1 MNRPIEGR
9 VATILNIREVA
20 INVGAKQGVQE
31 GMVFAILSKEPLLVI
46 DPDSGQQLG
55 SEDRVKVRVK
65 ATEVYERYSVC
76 RTFGVT
82 PGSPSVLDVLRG
94 ASLASWYAPTPPR
107 EKTLKVEDSDL
118 PEPLSEDESY
128 VKIGDRVRQ
137 VLEVKNRA

>member
-1 MNRPIEGR
+1 MTQRIEGK
-9 VATILNIREVA
+9 VAAIMSVREVA
-20 INVGAKQGVQE
+20 INIGSSHGVQE
-31 GMVFAILSKEPLLVI
+31 GMVFAILSKEPLVVI
-46 DPDSGQQLG
+46 DPDSGEELG

-65 ATEVYERYSVC
+65 ATDVYERYSAC

-82 PGSPSVLDVLRG
+82 PGSPSVLDILRG
-94 ASLASWYAPTPPR
+94 SSLYSWYTPTPPR

-137 VLEVKNRA
+137 VPEAAGE